1 VGRSNNPRMADTSH
15 WIAIIDDDPSV
26 LKALS
31 RLLRSHACRAKTYES
46 AQAFLEAL
54 PSGLPE
60 CLVVDWQMPEMNGLE
75 LLEHLD
81 RRGIHVPA
89 IIISA
94 HGDAGARQR
103 CISAGALAFFSKPL
117 QDTELLAAIGAARKI
132 TRNSRARPR
141 EA

>member
-1 VGRSNNPRMADTSH
+1 MAETSH
-15 WIAIIDDDPSV
+15 WIAIVDNDPSV

-31 RLLRSHACRAKTYES
+31 RLLRTHGCHAKTYES

-54 PSGLPE
+54 PGGLPE
-60 CLVVDWQMPEMNGLE
+60 CLIVDWQMPEMSGVE
-75 LLEHLD
+75 LLADL
-81 RRGIHVPA
+81 RRRAIRVPT

-94 HGDAGARQR
+94 YGDAGARQR

-117 QDTELLAAIGAARKI
+117 QDTELLAAIDAARRI
-132 TRNSRARPR
+132 TKKNRGGST

>member
-1 VGRSNNPRMADTSH
+1 MAETSH
-15 WIAIIDDDPSV
+15 WIAIVDDDPSV

-31 RLLRSHACRAKTYES
+31 RLLRSHACRSKTYAS

-60 CLVVDWQMPEMNGLE
+60 CLIVDWQMPEMNGLE
-75 LLEHLD
+75 LLEHLR
-81 RRGIHVPA
+81 RRGIHVPT

-94 HGDAGARQR
+94 HSDQGARQR
-103 CISAGALAFFSKPL
+103 CMSAGALAFFSKPL
-117 QDTELLAAIGAARKI
+117 QDKELLAAIAAARKI
-132 TRNSRARPR
+132 TRNSKAWPT

>member
-1 VGRSNNPRMADTSH
+1 MAETSQ
-15 WIAIIDDDPSV
+15 WIAIVDDDHSV

-31 RLLRSHACRAKTYES
+31 RLLRTHACHAKTYES
-46 AQAFLEAL
+46 AQVFLEAL
-54 PSGLPE
+54 PAGLPE

-75 LLEHLD
+75 LLAHLR
-81 RRGIHVPA
+81 RRGMQVPT

-103 CISAGALAFFSKPL
+103 CLSAGALAFFSKPL
-117 QDTELLAAIGAARKI
+117 QDTELLAAIAAARKI
-132 TRNSRARPR
+132 TKKIRAGPT

>member
-1 VGRSNNPRMADTSH
+1 MAETSH
-15 WIAIIDDDPSV
+15 WIAIVDDDPSV

-31 RLLRSHACRAKTYES
+31 RLLRAHGCQCKTYGS

-54 PSGLPE
+54 PGGPPE
-60 CLVVDWQMPEMNGLE
+60 CLVVDWQMPEMSGLE
-75 LLEHLD
+75 LLEYLQ
-81 RRGIHVPA
+81 RRGMQVPT

-94 HGDAGARQR
+94 HGDARARQR
-103 CISAGALAFFSKPL
+103 CISAGARAFLSKPL

-132 TRNSRARPR
+132 KGNIRAGPT